1 MPMPCR
7 AATKPRAQHRAA
19 PAPQATPHAVAC
31 LVVWGNGDSIVHD
44 YPRRF
49 AGTTRVSA
57 EQRSPNAKPLL
68 SPAYAAIFA
77 STSGGSVAEEIA
89 GEFDYIIVG
98 AGSAGCLL
106 ANRLSADPGTR
117 VLILEAGGRDNW
129 IWFHIPV
136 GYLFAIGNPRSDW
149 MFKTESE
156 AGLNGRALA
165 YPRGKVIG
173 GCSAINAMISMRGQ
187 AADYNYWR
195 QLGLKG
201 WAYDDVLP
209 VFRRLED
216 HFLGESEHHGAGG
229 GWRIEAPRLSWEVLD
244 AVGEAAQE
252 MGVRKI
258 PDFNTG
264 DNEGVSYFHVNQ
276 KRGRR
281 WSSARGFLKPA
292 LKRPN
297 LRLETHVLVERL
309 IIEQGRAVGVRF
321 IQNGEII
328 EARAK
333 GEVILSAGA
342 IGSVQVLHR
351 SGIGPGEWLSPL
363 GIDVVLDRSGVG
375 RNLQDH
381 LQQRAIY
388 KVSGVRTLNETYY
401 SLARRA
407 LMGLDY
413 AFRRRGPLTMAPSQ
427 LGIFTRSN
435 AHRERANIQFHV
447 QPLSLDKFGDPLHRF
462 PAITVSACNL
472 QPTSRGTVRLRSATP
487 DEKPSIAPNYLATD
501 EDREVAA
508 DAIRTTRRLMKQ
520 KALEK
525 YNPVEFLPG
534 PSVGDD
540 DASLAKAAGDIGTTI
555 FHPVGTAKMGTP
567 NDANAVV
574 DERLRFF
581 GIAGLRIADA
591 SVMPTI
597 TSGNTNTPTAMIA
610 EKAASMILEDAR

>member
-1 MPMPCR
+1 MPR
-7 AATKPRAQHRAA
+7 T
-19 PAPQATPHAVAC
+19 
-31 LVVWGNGDSIVHD
+31 LEGN
-44 YPRRF
+44 
-49 AGTTRVSA
+49 
-57 EQRSPNAKPLL
+57 
-68 SPAYAAIFA
+68 
-77 STSGGSVAEEIA
+77 
-89 GEFDYIIVG
+89 FDYIVVG
-98 AGSAGCLL
+98 AGTAGCIL
-106 ANRLSADPGTR
+106 ANRLSADPAKR
-117 VLILEAGGRDNW
+117 VLILEAGGKDNW

-156 AGLNGRALA
+156 PGLNGRALA

-173 GCSAINAMISMRGQ
+173 GSSAINAMISMRGQ

-216 HFLGESEHHGAGG
+216 HFLGDSEHHGAGG
-229 GWRIEAPRLSWEVLD
+229 GWRIEAPRLSWEILD

-252 MGVRKI
+252 MGIKKI

-264 DNEGVSYFHVNQ
+264 DNEGVGYFHVNQ

-292 LKRPN
+292 LNRPN
-297 LRLETHVLVERL
+297 LRLETNVHVERL
-309 IIEQGRAVGVRF
+309 IIERGRAAGVRF
-321 IQNGEII
+321 IRKGETF

-342 IGSVQVLHR
+342 IGSIQVLHR

-363 GIDVVLDRSGVG
+363 GIDVVLDRPGVG

-388 KVSGVRTLNETYY
+388 KVSGVKTLNETYY
-401 SLARRA
+401 SLIGRS

-413 AFRRRGPLTMAPSQ
+413 ALRRRGPLTMAPSQ
-427 LGIFTRSN
+427 LGIFTRSDP
-435 AHRERANIQFHV
+435 RRSRANIQFHV

-462 PAITVSACNL
+462 SAITVSACNL
-472 QPTSRGTVRLRSATP
+472 QPTSRGTVRIRSGKI
-487 DEKPSIAPNYLATD
+487 DEAPSIAPNYLSTN
-501 EDREVAA
+501 EDRQVAA

-525 YNPVEFLPG
+525 YHPVEFLPG
-534 PSVGDD
+534 PAVGDD
-540 DASLAKAAGDIGTTI
+540 EASLAKAAGDIGTTI
-555 FHPVGTAKMGTP
+555 FHPVGTAKMGAP
-567 NDANAVV
+567 SDANAVV
-574 DERLRFF
+574 DERLRFY

-610 EKAASMILEDAR
+610 EKGASMILEDARS